1 MKQFGMAWRNF
12 GRSFVFF
19 YEDFL
24 LWILVILI
32 QGLALVT
39 VIFAPPVFAGLNV
52 VANRRAEG
60 KHSKFEHFWQGL
72 RQHFWQSYKF
82 LGIWAIVLVLL
93 IFNIVFYFQYTAAP
107 LRYLSF
113 LWVSLALMWLT
124 TLPYLFPMVLET
136 VPPSLK
142 NVFRNT
148 FIVTF
153 SHPVYTFSLLV
164 QMLIAILLSLWVFT
178 GILLLLPA
186 LIALTGNLGVS
197 YLIRGRVSPDDV
209 SIESS

>member
-12 GRSFVFF
+12 GRSFVFV

-24 LWILVILI
+24 LWIAMILL

-39 VIFAPPVFAGLNV
+39 VIFAPPVFAGMNV
-52 VANRRAEG
+52 VANRRAQG

-72 RQHFWQSYKF
+72 RQYFWQSYKF
-82 LGIWAIVLVLL
+82 LGIWAIVVVLL
-93 IFNIVFYFQYTAAP
+93 IFNIVFYFQYTTAP
-107 LRYLSF
+107 VRYFSF
-113 LWVSLALMWLT
+113 LWFSLALMWFT
-124 TLPYLFPMVLET
+124 TLPYLLPLMFET
-136 VPPSLK
+136 DPPSVK

-153 SHPVYTFSLLV
+153 SHPIYTFSLLL
-164 QMLIAILLSLWVFT
+164 QMLIFVLLALGFFV
-178 GILLLLPA
+178 GILFLLPA

-197 YLIRGRVSPDDV
+197 YLVRGRVSPFDDPV
-209 SIESS
+209 ESP

>member
-12 GRSFVFF
+12 GRSFIFF
-19 YEDFL
+19 YEDFVI
-24 LWILVILI
+24 WIAMVLI

-39 VIFAPPVFAGLNV
+39 VIFAPPVFAGMNV
-52 VANRRAEG
+52 VANRRAQG
-60 KHSKFEHFWQGL
+60 KYSKFEHFWQGL

-82 LGIWAIVLVLL
+82 FGIWAIVFVLL
-93 IFNIVFYFQYTAAP
+93 IFNIVFYYQYTTAP
-107 LRYLSF
+107 LQYLSF
-113 LWVSLALMWLT
+113 LWFSLALMWLT
-124 TLPYLFPMVLET
+124 TLPYLFPIALET
-136 VPPSLK
+136 DPPSVK

-164 QMLIAILLSLWVFT
+164 QVLIFVLLALGLFM
-178 GILLLLPA
+178 GILFLLPA

-197 YLIRGRVSPDDV
+197 YLIRGRVSPDDDL
-209 SIESS
+209 IESI

>member
-24 LWILVILI
+24 LWIAMILI

-39 VIFAPPVFAGLNV
+39 VIFAPPVFAGMNV
-52 VANRRAEG
+52 VANRRALG
-60 KHSKFEHFWQGL
+60 KSSKFEHFWQGL
-72 RQHFWQSYKF
+72 RQYFWQSYKY
-82 LGIWAIVLVLL
+82 LGIWAIVMVLL
-93 IFNIVFYFQYTAAP
+93 IFNIVFYFEYTAAP

-113 LWVSLALMWLT
+113 LWFSLALMWLT
-124 TLPYLFPMVLET
+124 TLPYLLPLVFET
-136 VPPSLK
+136 DPPSVK

-164 QMLIAILLSLWVFT
+164 QMLIFVLLALGIFT
-178 GILLLLPA
+178 GILFLLPA

-197 YLIRGRVSPDDV
+197 YLILGRASPDDV
-209 SIESS
+209 PIESP